1 MATLPKSPAR
11 DEVLN
16 SWKDIAKYLD
26 RGVRTVQRW
35 ELELALPVRR
45 PRGKPRSGV
54 LALRS
59 ELDHWLS
66 ACPATRHGTQIDTLP
81 GHDFFA
87 PLVQNTSNLV
97 SQSRMLRTELVRFR
111 ADLVRLQE
119 DLRLTMNRLTTT
131 VQCFRAE
138 PVFKHSRTA
147 KVA

>member
-1 MATLPKSPAR
+1 MATLPNPPAR

-35 ELELALPVRR
+35 EAELALPVRR

-66 ACPATRHGTQIDTLP
+66 ACPATRHGTQIDASP
-81 GHDFFA
+81 GHDSFE
-87 PLVQNTSNLV
+87 PLFQNTSNLV
-97 SQSRMLRTELVRFR
+97 SQSRMLRTELARFR
-111 ADLVRLQE
+111 ADLVRLRE
-119 DLRLTMNRLTTT
+119 DLRLTVNRLTAT

-138 PVFKHSRTA
+138 PGFKRSRAA
-147 KVA
+147 KIA